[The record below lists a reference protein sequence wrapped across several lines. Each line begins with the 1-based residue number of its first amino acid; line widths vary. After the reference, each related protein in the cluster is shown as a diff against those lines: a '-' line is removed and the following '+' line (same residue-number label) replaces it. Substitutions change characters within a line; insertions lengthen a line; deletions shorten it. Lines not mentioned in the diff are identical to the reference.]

1 MEAVATPLAGKPL
14 FSNKALKKL
23 IFPLV
28 IEQFLAISVG
38 FCDTVMISG
47 LGDEAISGVSLVDMI
62 MTLMINVFAALATG
76 GAVVAAQFIGAKR
89 AKDARNSASQL
100 IFVAFIISIVLMALT
115 LVFKAQLL
123 RLFFS
128 TLEEGVMQSALT
140 YFWISALS
148 FPFLAIYN
156 CCAALFRAMG
166 NSKISMLAS
175 LITTIMNI
183 IGNAILIYGV
193 KWGVA
198 GAAISSTISRFAA
211 MLLLLIL
218 LHKRDR
224 PIYISI
230 KDKFRPNFGLIKKIL
245 SIGIPSSIESSLFHL
260 GRILVVSIITSFGT
274 VQIAANAVA
283 NNLDGIG
290 CIPGQAMGLAVIT
303 VIGQCVGLGSEE
315 QIRLHTKKLMKLTYL
330 MSAIWNAIILATLP
344 LTLRMYNISPDA
356 YSLALKLIIIHNG
369 CHFHLACFVHHAECP
384 EGCERRQVHDVHR
397 AVFDVHFPTASELH
411 NRTQARHGRYRR
423 LDSDDSR
430 LGVPRGCVLPALQRQ
445 ALAELQH
452 LQKRQETGKS
462 RINLTPQLCLLRGQI
477 ISRHKNEAVF
487 RLPHFLFN
495 YLLPVIFAISSA

>member
-1 MEAVATPLAGKPL
+1 MEAVATPRAEKPL

-100 IFVAFIISIVLMALT
+100 IFIAFIISIVLMALT

-198 GAAISSTISRFAA
+198 GAAASSTISRFAA

-218 LHKRDR
+218 LHKRDH

-315 QIRLHTKKLMKLTYL
+315 QIRLHTK
-330 MSAIWNAIILATLP
+330 S
-344 LTLRMYNISPDA
+344 
-356 YSLALKLIIIHNG
+356 
-369 CHFHLACFVHHAECP
+369 
-384 EGCERRQVHDVHR
+384 
-397 AVFDVHFPTASELH
+397 
-411 NRTQARHGRYRR
+411 
-423 LDSDDSR
+423 
-430 LGVPRGCVLPALQRQ
+430 
-445 ALAELQH
+445 
-452 LQKRQETGKS
+452 
-462 RINLTPQLCLLRGQI
+462 
-477 ISRHKNEAVF
+477 
-487 RLPHFLFN
+487 
-495 YLLPVIFAISSA
+495 

>member
-1 MEAVATPLAGKPL
+1 MEAVATPCAEKPL

-100 IFVAFIISIVLMALT
+100 IFIAFIISIVLMALT

-198 GAAISSTISRFAA
+198 GAAASSTISRFAA

-218 LHKRDR
+218 LHKRDH

-303 VIGQCVGLGSEE
+303 VIGQCVGDMERDNPRDSPADAQDVQHLARRIFARVKAHHYP
-315 QIRLHTKKLMKLTYL
+315 QRL
-330 MSAIWNAIILATLP
+330 
-344 LTLRMYNISPDA
+344 
-356 YSLALKLIIIHNG
+356 
-369 CHFHLACFVHHAECP
+369 CHFHLARFVHHAECP
-384 EGCERRQVHDVHR
+384 EGCERCQVHYVHR
-397 AVFDVHFPTASELH
+397 AVFNVHFPTASELH
-411 NRTQARHGRYRR
+411 NRTQARHGRYRC

-462 RINLTPQLCLLRGQI
+462 RINLTPQLRYCGVGLYHGIKTRQSFDCLTFCLIIYCRSSLRFLQRSSPLS
-477 ISRHKNEAVF
+477 SRCP
-487 RLPHFLFN
+487 RPLR
-495 YLLPVIFAISSA
+495 SG

>member
-1 MEAVATPLAGKPL
+1 
-14 FSNKALKKL
+14 
-23 IFPLV
+23 
-28 IEQFLAISVG
+28 
-38 FCDTVMISG
+38 
-47 LGDEAISGVSLVDMI
+47 
-62 MTLMINVFAALATG
+62 
-76 GAVVAAQFIGAKR
+76 
-89 AKDARNSASQL
+89 
-100 IFVAFIISIVLMALT
+100 
-115 LVFKAQLL
+115 
-123 RLFFS
+123 
-128 TLEEGVMQSALT
+128 MQSALT

-369 CHFHLACFVHHAECP
+369 CAIFIWPASFTMPNVLKAAN
-384 EGCERRQVHDVHR
+384 DVKFTMCIALFSMFTFRLLLSYIIGLKLGMGAIGVWIAMIVDWVFR
-397 AVFDVHFPTASELH
+397 AVAFCL
-411 NRTQARHGRYRR
+411 RYR
-423 LDSDDSR
+423 
-430 LGVPRGCVLPALQRQ
+430 G
-445 ALAELQH
+445 
-452 LQKRQETGKS
+452 KRWLSYSIYKKEKVRAKS
-462 RINLTPQLCLLRGQI
+462 
-477 ISRHKNEAVF
+477 E
-487 RLPHFLFN
+487 
-495 YLLPVIFAISSA
+495 

>member
-1 MEAVATPLAGKPL
+1 MEAVATPCAEKPL

-100 IFVAFIISIVLMALT
+100 IFIAFIISIVLMALT

-198 GAAISSTISRFAA
+198 GAAASSTISRFAA

-218 LHKRDR
+218 LHKRDH

-315 QIRLHTKKLMKLTYL
+315 QIRLHTKKLMRLTYL

-356 YSLALKLIIIHNG
+356 YSLALKLIIIHHYPQRL
-369 CHFHLACFVHHAECP
+369 CHFHLARFVHHAECP
-384 EGCERRQVHDVHR
+384 EGCERRQVHYVHR

-411 NRTQARHGRYRR
+411 NRTQARNGRYRR
-423 LDSDDSR
+423 LVGDDSR
-430 LGVPRGCVLPALQRQ
+430 LGVPRGCVLPAIQRQ
-445 ALAELQH
+445 TLAELQH
-452 LQKRQETGKS
+452 LQKRQETRKS
-462 RINLTPQLCLLRGQI
+462 RINLTPQLCLLRGRI
-477 ISRHKNEAVF
+477 ISRHKKRGNLSTAS
-487 RLPHFLFN
+487 LF
-495 YLLPVIFAISSA
+495 I

>member
-100 IFVAFIISIVLMALT
+100 IFIAFIISIVLMALT

-218 LHKRDR
+218 LHKRDH

-330 MSAIWNAIILATLP
+330 MSTIWNAIILATLP
-344 LTLRMYNISPDA
+344 LTLKMYNISPDA

-369 CHFHLACFVHHAECP
+369 CAIFIWPGIVHDAECT

-397 AVFDVHFPTASELH
+397 AVFNVHFPTASELH

-430 LGVPRGCVLPALQRQ
+430 LGVPRGCVLPAIQRQ
-445 ALAELQH
+445 TLAELQH
-452 LQKRQETGKS
+452 LQERKSAGK
-462 RINLTPQLCLLRGQI
+462 IGIKAKPQF
-477 ISRHKNEAVF
+477 A
-487 RLPHFLFN
+487 LFAAN
-495 YLLPVIFAISSA
+495 CGSSIFAL

>member
-100 IFVAFIISIVLMALT
+100 IFIAFIISIVLMALT

-356 YSLALKLIIIHNG
+356 YSLALKLILIKTNHHSQRLCDIY
-369 CHFHLACFVHHAECP
+369 LARIVHDAECT
-384 EGCERRQVHDVHR
+384 EGCERRQIHDVHR

-423 LDSDDSR
+423 LGSDDSR
-430 LGVPRGCVLPALQRQ
+430 LGVPHGCVLPAIQRQ
-445 ALAELQH
+445 TLAELQH
-452 LQKRQETGKS
+452 LQERKSAGK
-462 RINLTPQLCLLRGQI
+462 IGIKAKPQF
-477 ISRHKNEAVF
+477 A
-487 RLPHFLFN
+487 LFAAN
-495 YLLPVIFAISSA
+495 CGSSIFAL

>member
-1 MEAVATPLAGKPL
+1 M
-14 FSNKALKKL
+14 
-23 IFPLV
+23 
-28 IEQFLAISVG
+28 
-38 FCDTVMISG
+38 
-47 LGDEAISGVSLVDMI
+47 
-62 MTLMINVFAALATG
+62 
-76 GAVVAAQFIGAKR
+76 
-89 AKDARNSASQL
+89 
-100 IFVAFIISIVLMALT
+100 
-115 LVFKAQLL
+115 
-123 RLFFS
+123 
-128 TLEEGVMQSALT
+128 
-140 YFWISALS
+140 
-148 FPFLAIYN
+148 
-156 CCAALFRAMG
+156 
-166 NSKISMLAS
+166 
-175 LITTIMNI
+175 
-183 IGNAILIYGV
+183 
-193 KWGVA
+193 GVA

-369 CHFHLACFVHHAECP
+369 CAIFIWPASFTMPNVLKAAN
-384 EGCERRQVHDVHR
+384 DVKFTMCIALFSMFTFRLLLSYIIGLKLGMGAIGVWIAMIVDWVFR
-397 AVFDVHFPTASELH
+397 AVAFCL
-411 NRTQARHGRYRR
+411 RYRGKR
-423 LDSDDSR
+423 WLSYSIYKKDKK
-430 LGVPRGCVLPALQRQ
+430 PAK
-445 ALAELQH
+445 AE
-452 LQKRQETGKS
+452 
-462 RINLTPQLCLLRGQI
+462 
-477 ISRHKNEAVF
+477 
-487 RLPHFLFN
+487 
-495 YLLPVIFAISSA
+495 

>member
-100 IFVAFIISIVLMALT
+100 IFIAFIISIVLMALT

-218 LHKRDR
+218 LHKRDH

-330 MSAIWNAIILATLP
+330 MSTIWNAIILATLP
-344 LTLRMYNISPDA
+344 LTLKMYNISPDIFA
-356 YSLALKLIIIHNG
+356 RAQAHHHSQRLCDIYLARI
-369 CHFHLACFVHHAECP
+369 VHDAECSQ
-384 EGCERRQVHDVHR
+384 GSERRQIHDVHR
-397 AVFDVHFPTASELH
+397 AVFNVHFPTASELH
-411 NRTQARHGRYRR
+411 NRAQARHGRYRR

-430 LGVPRGCVLPALQRQ
+430 LGVPRGCVLPAIQRQ
-445 ALAELQH
+445 TLAELQH

-462 RINLTPQLCLLRGQI
+462 RINLTPQLRLLRGQI
-477 ISRHKNEAVF
+477 ISRYKNEAVF
-487 RLPHFLFN
+487 RLPHFSFN

>member
-38 FCDTVMISG
+38 FFDTVMISG

-100 IFVAFIISIVLMALT
+100 IFIAFIISIVLMALT

-198 GAAISSTISRFAA
+198 GAAAASTISRFTA

-218 LHKRDR
+218 LHKRDH

-344 LTLRMYNISPDA
+344 LTLKMYNISPDA

-369 CHFHLACFVHHAECP
+369 CAIFIWPASFTMPNVLKAAN
-384 EGCERRQVHDVHR
+384 DVKFTMCIALFSMFTFRLLLSYIIGLKLGMGAIGVWIAMIVDWVFR
-397 AVFDVHFPTASELH
+397 AVAFCL
-411 NRTQARHGRYRR
+411 RYKGKRW
-423 LDSDDSR
+423 LSYSIYKKDKK
-430 LGVPRGCVLPALQRQ
+430 PAK
-445 ALAELQH
+445 AE
-452 LQKRQETGKS
+452 
-462 RINLTPQLCLLRGQI
+462 
-477 ISRHKNEAVF
+477 
-487 RLPHFLFN
+487 
-495 YLLPVIFAISSA
+495 

>member
-100 IFVAFIISIVLMALT
+100 IFIAFIISIVLMALT

-218 LHKRDR
+218 LHKRDH

-245 SIGIPSSIESSLFHL
+245 SIRNTQQHREQPVSPRAHTC
-260 GRILVVSIITSFGT
+260 RQHYNLVR
-274 VQIAANAVA
+274 N
-283 NNLDGIG
+283 
-290 CIPGQAMGLAVIT
+290 
-303 VIGQCVGLGSEE
+303 GS
-315 QIRLHTKKLMKLTYL
+315 
-330 MSAIWNAIILATLP
+330 
-344 LTLRMYNISPDA
+344 
-356 YSLALKLIIIHNG
+356 
-369 CHFHLACFVHHAECP
+369 
-384 EGCERRQVHDVHR
+384 
-397 AVFDVHFPTASELH
+397 
-411 NRTQARHGRYRR
+411 
-423 LDSDDSR
+423 DS
-430 LGVPRGCVLPALQRQ
+430 G
-445 ALAELQH
+445 
-452 LQKRQETGKS
+452 
-462 RINLTPQLCLLRGQI
+462 
-477 ISRHKNEAVF
+477 
-487 RLPHFLFN
+487 
-495 YLLPVIFAISSA
+495 

>member
-100 IFVAFIISIVLMALT
+100 IFIAFIISIVLMALT

-303 VIGQCVGLGSEE
+303 VIGQCVRSGQRRADKTAHEE
-315 QIRLHTKKLMKLTYL
+315 ADEADLSYVGDMERNNPRYP
-330 MSAIWNAIILATLP
+330 AA
-344 LTLRMYNISPDA
+344 DA
-356 YSLALKLIIIHNG
+356 QDVQ
-369 CHFHLACFVHHAECP
+369 HLARCIFARAQAHHHSQRLCDIYLARVVHDAECT

-397 AVFDVHFPTASELH
+397 AVFDVHFPTAFELH

-430 LGVPRGCVLPALQRQ
+430 LGVPRGCVLPAIQRQ
-445 ALAELQH
+445 TLAELQH
-452 LQKRQETGKS
+452 LQKRQETDKS
-462 RINLTPQLCLLRGQI
+462 RINLTPQLCLLRGRI
-477 ISRHKNEAVF
+477 ISRHKKRGSLSTAS
-487 RLPHFLFN
+487 LF
-495 YLLPVIFAISSA
+495 V